1 MMATLMA
8 CLKRALGRRH
18 PLRLARIDG
27 DGVAKRT
34 SDAFEARF
42 SNVVAVRAVKR
53 LDMQRE
59 PAIASERLEKLAH
72 ELSVESADLFGRK
85 LGPEDKKRT
94 PRHVER
100 DPGQGL
106 VHWQET
112 MGVTGQTL
120 LVAKPL
126 GERLA
131 ERDAN
136 ILDCMMIVDM
146 AIALGPNL
154 DVDQGMARQ
163 LIEHVIEKTDASRDI
178 GKARPIEVDAHLN
191 AR

>member
-1 MMATLMA
+1 MATLMA

-18 PLRLARIDG
+18 ALRLTRVDRNRA
-27 DGVAKRT
+27 AKRA
-34 SDAFEARF
+34 SDALEARF
-42 SNVVAVRAVKR
+42 GDVMAVRAVKR
-53 LDMQRE
+53 LDVQRE
-59 PAIASERLEKLAH
+59 SGVAGESLEKLAH
-72 ELSVESADLFGRK
+72 ELGVKSPDLFGRK

-120 LVAKPL
+120 LVAKRL

-154 DVDQGMARQ
+154 
-163 LIEHVIEKTDASRDI
+163 
-178 GKARPIEVDAHLN
+178 
-191 AR
+191 